1 MSQHTQFDTTQLKTA
16 KMPVNLI
23 VDSTISKLEE
33 VSPEIGPIEQKMR
46 ATLKSLKGSKYPDT
60 FDWSTYDKISAR
72 FGDDQPRG
80 GVVFNTTLKL
90 VNHHATCTKCLYS
103 FELDTYG
110 RGCMHNCHYCYAKET
125 LYAHKYWNEPIP
137 FPVNLAEIRKIFY
150 TVFETNRP
158 SKWREIME
166 KRIPIRLGSMSD
178 SFQWMDRKYKI
189 TQELLKILKFY
200 NYPYVVFTRS
210 DLIAE
215 DEYLN
220 LLDPKLSAVQFSISG
235 GNEKLTKAIEPG
247 APTVERR
254 LQALSTLS
262 KEKIWTTVRINP
274 LFPIYPDG
282 YFTDPFAT
290 AQRFGGREKVPKFD
304 LFDWDFIE
312 QLADAKVPS
321 LLAGFV
327 RLSPW
332 SVNNL
337 TRATG
342 IDFKSF
348 FLPENAKG
356 NFDRRYTEKEIAYYY
371 KQIKDRCDV
380 EGIRFS
386 TCYIGNGIKDY
397 FQYQNLWN
405 NKSDCCDVIG
415 NVDSFKSSAQ
425 EISWDERLRHTSCKP
440 AALEAM
446 KMDIEYSESQ
456 KSSIKKSQKPSK
468 RDHHAE
474 I

>member
-1 MSQHTQFDTTQLKTA
+1 MDRQIISEIPKS
-16 KMPVNLI
+16 KIIPMPFASAPA
-23 VDSTISKLEE
+23 STITSIIDSERA
-33 VSPEIGPIEQKMR
+33 VGPIEQKMR
-46 ATLKSLKGSKYPDT
+46 KTISNLKGTKYPDT
-60 FDWSTYDKISAR
+60 FDWATYDKISAR

-80 GVVFNTTLKL
+80 GVVFNTTFKL

-125 LYAHKYWNEPIP
+125 LFAHKYWNEPIP
-137 FPVNLAEIRKIFY
+137 FPVNLAEIRKVFY
-150 TVFETNRP
+150 AVFETNRP

-166 KRIPIRLGSMSD
+166 KKTPIRLGSMSD
-178 SFQWMDRKYKI
+178 SFQWMDRKYKV

-215 DEYLN
+215 DEYLS
-220 LLDPKLSAVQFSISG
+220 LLDPKLTAVQFSISG

-247 APTVERR
+247 APSVERR
-254 LQALSTLS
+254 LAALSKLA

-282 YFTDPFAT
+282 YFTDPFTTAT
-290 AQRFGGREKVPKFD
+290 RFGGRANIPKFEI
-304 LFDWDFIE
+304 FEWDFIS
-312 QLADAKVPS
+312 QLADAGVPS

-337 TRATG
+337 TKATG

-356 NFDRRYTEKEIAYYY
+356 NTDRRYTEKEIAYYY
-371 KQIKDRCDV
+371 KQIKDRCDI

-405 NKSDCCDVIG
+405 NKTDCCDIKG
-415 NVDSFKSSAQ
+415 NVSSFKSTAQ
-425 EISWDERLRHTSCKP
+425 DVTWEERLRHTACKP

-446 KMDIEYSESQ
+446 KMDREFSAMYE
-456 KSSIKKSQKPSK
+456 KPSTK
-468 RDHHAE
+468 CEVDSEIPSAE
-474 I
+474 V